1 MAIKSPTGDYHQI
14 INMTSFADATH
25 NISPSFNAES
35 DWITFSFNRLDSQS
49 DILILGITTQRG
61 TTNSDRCGAHIE
73 VNGVKKFDGAF
84 QCSWPGQAGT
94 DHGSGAMRYNQ
105 LFTASEL
112 GTTTGSITVNLGHTS
127 RDGSAQGWA
136 YYINP
141 RQNSSRAQENTT
153 QLIIIESLG
162 SIPKIT

>member
-1 MAIKSPTGDYHQI
+1 MAIKTPTGDYHQI
-14 INMTSFADATH
+14 INMTSFADDTH
-25 NISPSFNAES
+25 NISPSNTSEQ
-35 DWITFSFNRLDSQS
+35 DWITFTFTRLDSQS
-49 DILILGITTQRG
+49 DILIFGVSSQRG

-73 VNGVKKFDGAF
+73 VNGVKKFDGVM
-84 QCSWPGQAGT
+84 QCSWPEYPGT
-94 DHGSGAMRYNQ
+94 DSGSGAMRYNQ

-112 GTTTGSITVNLGHTS
+112 GTTTGSITVNLGNTS
-127 RDGSAQGWA
+127 RDGSAQNWA

-141 RQNSSRAQENTT
+141 QNTSARSRETTT